1 MEHNFYYHPLSF
13 ILGAILI
20 SIMLIGLMIY
30 VTVILIHRYQH
41 IRTCGYNKSIDEQ
54 SLFRNAVFMAILGY
68 IGAFY
73 LISTMYTTLNHLN
86 NIQNNV
92 VDAIHESIVSGKSNK
107 YISAKPY
114 KKVVA
119 IEKNNKLLSI
129 IKTNNTSVN
138 KKHRKKIFMPF
149 TTDCPN
155 ILVKY
160 NDHTQESFDIDK
172 ASIISKA
179 SYKKKPLEINVYNMK
194 LTNLGKKYIR
204 PDNYYLGNTRK
215 IVITSYVK
223 LKSINWQ
230 KVN

>member
-1 MEHNFYYHPLSF
+1 
-13 ILGAILI
+13 
-20 SIMLIGLMIY
+20 MLIGLMIY
-30 VTVILIHRYQH
+30 ATVLLIHRYQH

-119 IEKNNKLLSI
+119 FEKNNKLLSL
-129 IKTNNTSVN
+129 IKTNDTSVN
-138 KKHRKKIFMPF
+138 KKHREKIFIPF
-149 TTDCPN
+149 ATDCPN

-172 ASIISKA
+172 TSIISKA

-194 LTNLGKKYIR
+194 LTKLGKKYIR

-223 LKSINWQ
+223 LKPINWQ

>member
-1 MEHNFYYHPLSF
+1 
-13 ILGAILI
+13 
-20 SIMLIGLMIY
+20 MLY
-30 VTVILIHRYQH
+30 VTVVLVHRYQH
-41 IRTCGYNKSIDEQ
+41 IRVCGYDKSIDEQ
-54 SLFRNAVFMAILGY
+54 SLFRNAVFITILGY
-68 IGAFY
+68 MGTFY
-73 LISTMYTTLNHLN
+73 LISIMYINLNHLN
-86 NIQNNV
+86 NTQNNV
-92 VDAIHESIVSGKSNK
+92 IDAIHESIVSGKSNK

-129 IKTNNTSVN
+129 IKTNDTSVN
-138 KKHRKKIFMPF
+138 KKHREKIFIPF
-149 TTDCPN
+149 ATDCPN

-179 SYKKKPLEINVYNMK
+179 SYEKKPLEINVYNMK

-223 LKSINWQ
+223 LKSVNWQ
-230 KVN
+230 NVN

>member
-20 SIMLIGLMIY
+20 ALVLISLMLY
-30 VTVILIHRYQH
+30 VTVVLIHRYQH
-41 IRTCGYNKSIDEQ
+41 IRVCGYDKSINEK
-54 SLFRNAVFMAILGY
+54 SLFKNAIFITILGY
-68 IGAFY
+68 IGTFY

-86 NIQNNV
+86 TIQNNV
-92 VDAIHESIVSGKSNK
+92 VEAIHKSIVSGKSNK

-129 IKTNNTSVN
+129 IETNDTSVN
-138 KKHRKKIFMPF
+138 KKHRKKISMPF

-160 NDHTQESFDIDK
+160 NDHTQESFNIDK

-179 SYKKKPLEINVYNMK
+179 SNKKKPLKINVHNMK

-223 LKSINWQ
+223 LKPVNWQ
-230 KVN
+230 NVN

>member
-1 MEHNFYYHPLSF
+1 
-13 ILGAILI
+13 
-20 SIMLIGLMIY
+20 MIY
-30 VTVILIHRYQH
+30 VTVVLIHRYQH
-41 IRTCGYNKSIDEQ
+41 IRVCGYDKSINEK
-54 SLFRNAVFMAILGY
+54 SLFRNAIFITIIGY
-68 IGAFY
+68 ICTFY
-73 LISTMYTTLNHLN
+73 LISIMYTNLNHLN

-92 VDAIHESIVSGKSNK
+92 VDAIHKSIISGKSNK

-129 IKTNNTSVN
+129 IKTNGTSVN

-160 NDHTQESFDIDK
+160 NDNTQESFDIDK

-223 LKSINWQ
+223 LKSVNWQ

>member
-20 SIMLIGLMIY
+20 ALVLISLMLY
-30 VTVILIHRYQH
+30 VTVVLIHRYQH
-41 IRTCGYNKSIDEQ
+41 IRVCGYDKSINEK
-54 SLFRNAVFMAILGY
+54 SLFKNAIFITILGY
-68 IGAFY
+68 ICTFY

-86 NIQNNV
+86 TIQNNV
-92 VDAIHESIVSGKSNK
+92 VEAIHKSIVSGKSNK

-129 IKTNNTSVN
+129 IETNDTSVN
-138 KKHRKKIFMPF
+138 KKHRKKISMPF

-172 ASIISKA
+172 ALIISKA
-179 SYKKKPLEINVYNMK
+179 SYEKKPLEINVYNMK

-204 PDNYYLGNTRK
+204 PNNYYLGNTRK

-223 LKSINWQ
+223 LQPVNWQ
-230 KVN
+230 NVN